1 MNHAEACGY
10 NVPLS
15 VPPLVRLPECDVV
28 VGVCLEEPVEVE
40 VAAEDDGGVEEV
52 EELVQQHEA
61 VQGLAVG
68 RGGLRAGLGQHQRN
82 VLHLLSGEWKV
93 VHHVDEQKN
102 LLEIF
107 L

>member
-15 VPPLVRLPECDVV
+15 VPPLVRLPECGVV

-68 RGGLRAGLGQHQRN
+68 RGGHHAGLGQHQRN
-82 VLHLLSGEWKV
+82 VLHLLSGERKV
-93 VHHVDEQKN
+93 VHHVDEQ
-102 LLEIF
+102 
-107 L
+107 